1 MRIITIFLGVFLLFN
16 AHGQVKVSPGSQ
28 QNGVSITVANYNSFP
43 VYSSVV
49 TLDAEEIYSILGN
62 APGSSLKAFVSDTQV
77 PVPLVVC
84 KSDGKNIIRLYLSLK
99 TYQSLKLQLV
109 PATEQK
115 QSNDRSINWN
125 KENHTGTLSNGIIN
139 LRFMNDKWDLIV
151 NESAANRNLAEAG
164 QEVLVNGCYYGW
176 LDSISRGRVS
186 DTRSFKPNGN
196 FEPILAGPDGKGMMS
211 TRKAKI
217 ENSSV
222 STNNRGDVELVLK
235 KRFSGFAK
243 EIDYIETYT
252 LLAGNPIL
260 KYSLK
265 FKNNG
270 KDTVYVGYVGRGG
283 FVYAKYGKNFQ
294 YPLMQN
300 EKTKNGNLRTKGET
314 IRVAWMPQ
322 PIWAGLESDNGLA
335 VIVNSLIKYPGNI
348 MKGSMVWQFS
358 GDAFELPLVEHSQG
372 QYPFKIAPGKFAES
386 GLFIT
391 ATCGGLPTSVIAKNI
406 SDTFAGDT
414 EIKLVSPLS
423 AFYADEY
430 KQFATISDFADL
442 SIDKMNNMAGVS
454 LDFTKPYQL
463 SISVNDLPKGKKVT
477 YNIKSPDIHDKTIP
491 IATFSSSGNQ
501 NIDLNAA
508 TGWKGYHSFVL
519 QKSVERGYTLSDSVF
534 LSPKPFSPVE
544 ISSPPDQSEITDIA
558 TFYRWKIS
566 PDAQSYE
573 LQFCDKNDFKD
584 FKTISIEG
592 GNNNFYL
599 PKDFPKDGRHYWR
612 VRATAPKLK
621 GEWSKTSYFTTN
633 SVHSVLPVQRKV
645 STEHPLFT
653 IEAGNGS
660 DLGKMTKAIPEDL
673 KEFFAIVVGDKNYV
687 SEILTPAMKANMS
700 VLLRT
705 HHPSPVNDW
714 QSLAI
719 VEKTFK
725 EFPNVIGIQGGES
738 LGSWY
743 GKGDDA
749 LYINRLV
756 KLCAKYGKIIHE
768 GDGCYDENKWLEI
781 YKDSLTR
788 NLISKYKSNIIF
800 SQKNNIFNKQL
811 FTQSALFGHY
821 LAGTVENTGAWEDGG
836 WYWAQVGFKKLG
848 QSFGARTGELFD
860 MPPIFWDLT
869 FLMGLARGATVFS
882 MDGQGG
888 VFMRGHYDPAN
899 PKHRNQVLW
908 SSEGDATETFTRFV
922 IPFLRGVVNHKM
934 FVTKDELLAK
944 IKIAVT
950 YEGVDD
956 IKDFKEDRYQ
966 EFWPLFKGTYGFS
979 TQGTSKGEV
988 YEYFHNT
995 GRYFFIPVLPPEA
1008 SQVPAKITRL
1018 AIKEL
1023 QDPLKVTEMF
1033 NAKYPETYEGDALV
1047 YQVGDII
1054 AVMNTHENDDV
1065 TETYSVPVNRGI
1077 FKAISGKIGVH
1088 SYLMGKFENN
1098 NSQLWLQVNTNYSER
1113 NTAFRI
1119 SCTSEPKVKVNPAEA
1134 IKTCR
1139 WEPSKKELI
1148 VELEHKMGAIELT
1161 IGK

>member
-1 MRIITIFLGVFLLFN
+1 MRTITIFLGVFLFFN
-16 AHGQVKVSPGSQ
+16 APGQVKVSPGVQ
-28 QNGVSITVANYNSFP
+28 QNGVSITVANYNSVP
-43 VYSSVV
+43 VYSSAV
-49 TLDAEEIYSILGN
+49 TLDAEEIYGILGK
-62 APGSSLKAFVSDTQV
+62 APGSSLKAFVSDTKES
-77 PVPLVVC
+77 VPLVVC
-84 KSDGKNIIRLYLSLK
+84 KSEGKNIIRLYLSLK
-99 TYQSLKLQLV
+99 SYQALKLQLV
-109 PATEQK
+109 PATGQK
-115 QSNDRSINWN
+115 QSTDRFINWN
-125 KENHTGTLSNGIIN
+125 KENHNGTLSNGVIK
-139 LRFMNDKWDLIV
+139 LRFRDDKWDLIV
-151 NESAANRNLAEAG
+151 DGSAANSNIAETG
-164 QEVLVNGCYYGW
+164 REVLINGCYYGW

-186 DTRSFKPNGN
+186 DTRSFKPSPG
-196 FEPILAGPDGKGMMS
+196 FEPVLAGPDGKGMMS

-222 STNNRGDVELVLK
+222 SAKSSGDVELVLK

-243 EIDYIETYT
+243 DIDYIETYT
-252 LLAGNPIL
+252 LMAGNPIL

-265 FKNNG
+265 FINNG

-300 EKTKNGNLRTKGET
+300 EKTKNGNLNAKSET

-322 PIWAGLESDNGLA
+322 PIWAGLESDNGMA
-335 VIVNSLIKYPGNI
+335 VIINSLIKYPGNI

-358 GDAFELPLVEHSQG
+358 GDAFEMPLVEHSQG
-372 QYPFKIAPGKFAES
+372 QYPFRIAPGKIVES
-386 GLFIT
+386 GLYIT
-391 ATCGGLPTSVIAKNI
+391 ATSGGIPASVIAKNI
-406 SDTFAGDT
+406 SDTFAGDS
-414 EIKLVSPLS
+414 EIKLVSSLS
-423 AFYADEY
+423 VFYEGEV
-430 KQFATISDFADL
+430 KQFATISDFANL
-442 SIDKMNNMAGVS
+442 NGNNKNNMAGVS
-454 LDFTKPYQL
+454 INFDRPYQL
-463 SISVNDLPKGKKVT
+463 TISVSDLPKGKNIT
-477 YNIKSPDIHDKTIP
+477 YQFIPLDKTHQSIS
-491 IATFSSSGNQ
+491 IATFSSPGQ
-501 NIDLNAA
+501 QIIDINAV
-508 TGWKGYHSFVL
+508 TRWKGYHSFVL
-519 QKSVERGYTLSDSVF
+519 KKSVEEGLPIKDNIF

-573 LQFCDKNDFKD
+573 LQFCGKSDFKNVE
-584 FKTISIEG
+584 TITIDG

-599 PKDFPKDGRHYWR
+599 PKDLPKDGRHFWR

-621 GEWSKTSYFTTN
+621 GEWSKACFFTTN
-633 SVHSVLPVQRKV
+633 SIHSVLPVQRKV
-645 STEHPLFT
+645 STDHPLFT
-653 IEAGNGS
+653 IETGGGT
-660 DLGKMTKAIPEDL
+660 DLSKMTKAIPADL
-673 KEFFAIVVGDKNYV
+673 KEYFAIVVGDKNNV
-687 SEILTPAMKANMS
+687 SEILSPARKANMS

-705 HHPSPVNDW
+705 HHPSPLNDW

-719 VEKTFK
+719 VEKIFK

-738 LGSWY
+738 LGAWY

-749 LYINRLV
+749 RFINRLI

-788 NLISKYKSNIIF
+788 NIISKYKSNIIF

-899 PKHRNQVLW
+899 PKHHNQVLW

-934 FVTKDELLAK
+934 FVTKNELLDK
-944 IKIAVT
+944 VKIAVT
-950 YEGVDD
+950 YKGVDE

-966 EFWPLFKGTYGFS
+966 EFWPMFKGTYGFS

-988 YEYFHNT
+988 YEYFPNT
-995 GRYFFIPVLPPEA
+995 GRYFFIPVLPPVA
-1008 SQVPAKITRL
+1008 GQLPDKITRL

-1077 FKAISGKIGVH
+1077 FSTISGKIGVH

-1098 NSQLWLQVNTNYSER
+1098 NSQLWLQINTNYSER

-1148 VELEHKMGAIELT
+1148 VELEHKMGAVELT